1 MIKILQLFQALVH
14 LNNIDIHLRN
24 GSGTYKFPSI
34 TAKLEHQKSALFAWP
49 QTGHLTDGTNNF
61 ATTGS
66 SKRIREVAITH
77 LLERDIKPLIYVQDS
92 EQSKPPLG

>member
-34 TAKLEHQKSALFAWP
+34 TAKLEHQKSALFA
-49 QTGHLTDGTNNF
+49 
-61 ATTGS
+61 
-66 SKRIREVAITH
+66 
-77 LLERDIKPLIYVQDS
+77 
-92 EQSKPPLG
+92 